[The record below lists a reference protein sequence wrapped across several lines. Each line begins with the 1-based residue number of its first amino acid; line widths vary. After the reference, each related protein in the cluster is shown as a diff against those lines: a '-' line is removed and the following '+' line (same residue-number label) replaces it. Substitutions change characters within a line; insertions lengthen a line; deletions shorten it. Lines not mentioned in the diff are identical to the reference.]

1 MINSAT
7 VRPIDRAQARAISTY
22 GKSGRDATACNG
34 KAVGRLSGDVGLSG
48 SDAYTVVSGDE
59 SFSLGES
66 ATRVVTVRFRPEDEG
81 EVEATLGITH
91 EADNESSPLT
101 VLAIDEGRIQ
111 LASPPG
117 RP

>member
-7 VRPIDRAQARAISTY
+7 ERPIDRAQARAISTY
-22 GKSGRDATACNG
+22 GKGGRHATACNG
-34 KAVGRLSGDVGLSG
+34 KAVGRLSGDVDLSG
-48 SDAYTVVSGDE
+48 SDAYTVVSGGG

-66 ATRVVTVRFRPEDEG
+66 ATREVTVRFRPEDEG
-81 EVEATLGITH
+81 EVEAPLAITH

-101 VLAIDEGRIQ
+101 VLAIGEGRIQ
-111 LASPPG
+111 LAAPPG